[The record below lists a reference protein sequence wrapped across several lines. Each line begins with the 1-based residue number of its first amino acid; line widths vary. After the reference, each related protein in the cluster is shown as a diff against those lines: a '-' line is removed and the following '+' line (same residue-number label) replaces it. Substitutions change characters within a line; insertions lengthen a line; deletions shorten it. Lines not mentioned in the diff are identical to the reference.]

1 MQFISIDSQGIYR
14 GMVDGTPGDV
24 PGSFY
29 SPSGVR
35 TSQLGPPP
43 TDEPG
48 KWRDDGVAWT
58 EITEEDIRVTRVAEI
73 HAELDDIDRQ
83 SVRPLRAII
92 KGVGTDEDTNRLA
105 TLEQEAEDL
114 RVELAGLT
122 PEPETTDPEDET
134 EPQAEPEEEVAA

>member
-1 MQFISIDSQGIYR
+1 MQFISIDINGIYQ

-24 PGSFY
+24 PGSWL

-35 TSQLGPPP
+35 ISQLGPPP

-48 KWRDDGVAWT
+48 KWRDDGADWV
-58 EITEEDIRVTRVAEI
+58 EVTEEDIRATKIAEI
-73 HAELDDIDRQ
+73 HTALDDIDRH

-105 TLEQEAEDL
+105 ALEQEAEDL
-114 RVELAGLT
+114 RVELAGLVS
-122 PEPETTDPEDET
+122 EPETTDPPSET
-134 EPQAEPEEEVAA
+134 EETEATA